1 MLEETLM
8 ITGLYAGLCG
18 LLLVVLYVGVS
29 QRRLATKIGM
39 GAGGDAVL
47 EQRIRAHGNFVESVP
62 IALVLL
68 YLLEQTGVDPIYIHA
83 FGIALVLSRVGHA
96 RGISTNA
103 GRSAGRFYGSIGT
116 LLVITVLSVWLLA
129 NTVANGVV

>member
-1 MLEETLM
+1 M

-18 LLLVVLYVGVS
+18 LLLVILYVRVS
-29 QRRLATKIGM
+29 QRGLATQIGI

-68 YLLEQTGVDPIYIHA
+68 YLLEQTGVEPIYIHA
-83 FGIALVLSRVGHA
+83 FGIALVLARVGHA
-96 RGISTNA
+96 QGISTTA

-116 LLVITVLSVWLLA
+116 LLVIAALSVWLVF
-129 NTVANGVV
+129 NTVMRH